1 MNQNFRKTAL
11 CAGVLAVLG
20 LAYSPYAMAD
30 PAVNS
35 VQEVQQSKRVTGV
48 VNDSYGSVIGASIM
62 EKGTSN
68 GTVTDVDGNFSLN
81 VNPGATIVVSYIGYK
96 TQEIVVGNQSNFS
109 ILLEEDNASLDEVVV
124 VGYGVQKKKLVT
136 GATVE
141 VKGEDIAK
149 LNTTQVLGAL
159 QSQSPGVSI
168 QANSGQ
174 PGDGFKIA
182 IRGAGTNG
190 DTKPLYVI
198 DGVSGGD
205 INNLNP
211 ADIERIDVL
220 KDAASCAI
228 YGSAAANGVIL
239 VTTKQGKEGSV
250 GVDYDGNIGWSNI
263 YRLPQMLTAK
273 EYMQVMDMVRFN
285 TGESV
290 REWSNYF
297 KGDYASLLEGYRNGT
312 NPGTNWVEALRNKNA
327 ITTSHSINI
336 AGGTDRSKFSI
347 GGGYQYQD
355 GVFGGD
361 YAKSDYR
368 RFTLRVNSDHVIYR
382 NSKGLDVIKV
392 GENVYF
398 SHKQNQGIQIG
409 NQYSNVL
416 STALRANP
424 LIPIY
429 NNDGKFF
436 GYDDLKNS
444 GMFDY
449 TSYASNPILG
459 LINSQSANN
468 KSVSYGLNAVGFVEI
483 QPIKGLTYRGQ
494 VNYNKSSWTWRCYL
508 PVFKINDQGDMRT
521 TDQATNQMGL
531 GWGWGTTNTLNYK
544 FDLSSHHFDILAGTE
559 YGESRPGNGFSLNAT
574 ASNAIT
580 ADLDHAYMG
589 LMKNNTQATVSGL
602 PYGDSRGMSY
612 FGRLNYDFAE
622 KYMFTAIF
630 RADGSS
636 VFAPGHRWLYFPSF
650 SAGWVVS
657 NEKFLQNVSW
667 LDFLKL
673 RAGWGQNGNK
683 NIGLFKYEAAFAY
696 DAYSM
701 YSFGNTKDTPTRG
714 ARLSRLANEELTWE
728 TSEQLDFGFDARF
741 FNGRLG
747 LVFDWY
753 KKTTKDLLLQVPV
766 SPTTGFETQLKNAG
780 TVQNKGIE
788 FAITWRDKI
797 GKDFEYNIGYNIAYN
812 KNKVTKVK
820 SSQKYNNGGSDLLAQ
835 GTGYMA
841 RFEEGQPIGY
851 FWGYKTAGPIQNAAD
866 LAAYTATLKD
876 GNAAN
881 SLQGSD
887 LKVGDLKFVDVN
899 GDGMITAEDKT
910 YLGDP
915 NPDVT
920 MGITL
925 GASYKAF
932 DISLTGYA
940 ALGQQVARSYRKFTD
955 GEYENY
961 TTEVYDYWVAEG
973 TSNKF
978 PLLAAMNRGV
988 NWQSI
993 SDLYIENAGYFRLQ
1007 NLTVGFDFAK
1017 VFNTRLFNQLRV
1029 YFAAQNLFT
1038 ITKYKGMDPEN
1049 GMALN
1054 GNEPWVTGVDVG
1066 NYPQP
1071 RTYMVGVN
1079 IKFKDKDNKKAVV
1092 APVAPVVKAVDNSEI
1107 DRLNG
1112 EINRLRAEND
1122 QLRNQSPVKEVVKEV
1137 VTDKQVVTFP
1147 YLVNFVIDNTEVVN
1161 REKVN
1166 LQTVA
1171 DMIKST
1177 PGKKYNVVG
1186 YADKQTGTAERN
1198 TLLAKDRAQNVYD
1211 ILVKQY
1217 GVPASSLVL
1226 DSKGGV
1232 DYMYMNDAQLSRSV
1246 IISEIK

>member
-797 GKDFEYNIGYNIAYN
+797 GKDFEYNFGYNIAYN